1 MASSRSAF
9 AARFSALIGEG
20 PIAYLTRWRMQL
32 AARLLI
38 EYPNVRINEIAE
50 RVGYHSEAAFSKAF
64 KRAIGVAPSK
74 YRR

>member
-1 MASSRSAF
+1 LLAISLCS
-9 AARFSALIGEG
+9 RFSALTGEG
-20 PIAYLTRWRMQL
+20 PIVYLTRWRIQL

-50 RVGYHSEAAFSKAF
+50 WVGYHSEAAFSKAF